1 MALNPFFLQGSP
13 GEQNLVQDLVNEH
26 LKMFGI
32 EVYYIP
38 RKYIDTDNI
47 IKEVRSSKFDSNF
60 IIEAY
65 LNNYEG
71 YGANYDIMSKFG
83 LKLTSEITLTI
94 SKERFEEFI
103 TPFLQDILSATEADS
118 TLDDGSTLFFANRPK
133 EGDLIYFPLGERI
146 FEIKRVE
153 FENPFYQ
160 LGKNYVYD
168 LKCELFELEDELI
181 DTDIEE
187 IQDTVKDVGYIT
199 TLILV
204 GAGITATATATR
216 ASSGVVGQIYLNND
230 GSNYTSSPT
239 ITFDAPPVGGLRA
252 TAVAITTD
260 SIRSKSIST
269 IQLTN
274 CGFGYTSA
282 PNITISGGGGA
293 GAAATAS
300 IVNNGV
306 YTIGLTNAGTNYY
319 TIPTV
324 TISPPVG
331 SGKTA
336 TAIATI
342 SNGVVSGF
350 RITNAGSGYVSNP
363 TVTISS
369 PSPTGIGTFK
379 NNEEIVGSIS
389 GTRAFIKSW
398 ANQSGEKVLKV
409 SINTGRF
416 YPGETVIGVASSAIY
431 SVKSFQAYDLYD
443 PYAENLQ
450 IEAAADQILDFSE
463 SNPFGNY

>member
-1 MALNPFFLQGSP
+1 MALNPFFLQGSS

-26 LKMFGI
+26 LRMFGI

-47 IKEVRSSKFDSNF
+47 IREVKSSKFDSNF

-94 SKERFEEFI
+94 SRERFEEFI
-103 TPFLQDILSATEADS
+103 TPFLQDIIAGTEADPN
-118 TLDDGSTLFFANRPK
+118 LDDGAKLLFATRPK

-160 LGKNYVYD
+160 LGKNYVYE

-187 IQDTVKDVGYIT
+187 IQDTIKDVGYIT
-199 TLILV
+199 TLRLI
-204 GAGITATATATR
+204 GAGVTATATATI
-216 ASSGVVGQIYLNND
+216 ASSGVVGQIYFNND
-230 GSNYTSSPT
+230 GSNYTSTPT

-260 SIRSKSIST
+260 SIRSKSIRT

-274 CGFGYTSA
+274 CGFGYTSV
-282 PNITISGGGGA
+282 PNIVISGGGGT

-300 IVNNGV
+300 IVNNAV
-306 YTIGLTNAGTNYY
+306 YTIGLTTVGSNYY
-319 TIPTV
+319 TVPTV
-324 TISPPVG
+324 TIAPPVG

-336 TAIATI
+336 TAVATI
-342 SNGVVSGF
+342 SNGVISGF
-350 RITNAGSGYVSNP
+350 RITNAGYGYSTNP

-369 PSPTGIGTFK
+369 PPAAGIGTFK

-398 ANQSGEKVLKV
+398 TNENSEKVLKV
-409 SINTGRF
+409 SINTGKF
-416 YPGETVIGVASSAIY
+416 YPGETVTGVASSAIY
-431 SVKSFQAYDLYD
+431 SVKSFEAYDLYD
-443 PYAENLQ
+443 SYAEN
-450 IEAAADQILDFSE
+450 IEIETAADQILDFSE
-463 SNPFGNY
+463 SNPFGAY

>member
-1 MALNPFFLQGSP
+1 MALNPFFLQGSS

-26 LKMFGI
+26 LRMFGI

-38 RKYIDTDNI
+38 RKYIDTDNVI
-47 IKEVRSSKFDSNF
+47 REVKSSKFDSNF

-103 TPFLQDILSATEADS
+103 TPFLQDILSATEADP

-230 GSNYTSSPT
+230 GSNYTSTPT

-260 SIRSKSIST
+260 SIRSKSITT

-274 CGFGYTSA
+274 CGFGYTSV
-282 PNITISGGGGA
+282 PNITITGGGGA

-300 IVNNGV
+300 IVNNAV
-306 YTIGLTNAGTNYY
+306 YTMGLTNAGTNYY

-324 TISPPVG
+324 NISSPVG

-350 RITNAGSGYVSNP
+350 RITNAGYGYSTNP

-369 PSPTGIGTFK
+369 PTSTGIGTFK

-398 ANQSGEKVLKV
+398 TNQSGEKVLKV

-431 SVKSFQAYDLYD
+431 SVKSFEAYDLYD
-443 PYAENLQ
+443 SYAENIQ
-450 IEAAADQILDFSE
+450 IETAADQILDFSE